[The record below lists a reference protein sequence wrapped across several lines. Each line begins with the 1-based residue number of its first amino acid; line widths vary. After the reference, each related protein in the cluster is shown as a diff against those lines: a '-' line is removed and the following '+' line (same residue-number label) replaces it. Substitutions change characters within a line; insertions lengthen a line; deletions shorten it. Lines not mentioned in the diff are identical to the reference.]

1 MLFAWCFR
9 RGDRPLAKTIVVHDE
24 HYLCVL
30 IFPWVLQLLQK
41 IHHEFRKNV
50 PGNFLCA
57 VDCQEALVIL
67 ELCLMMINAPE
78 DTLIILLRKDWYERA
93 VIYALCKNKRI
104 TWYLCQHFVENFRLY
119 VQVVAWIWLFLT
131 LGF

>member
-1 MLFAWCFR
+1 MLANLRKAFYSLQIAPFFAKEEAYYCYLR
-9 RGDRPLAKTIVVHDE
+9 DVSGVAKTIVVHDE

-67 ELCLMMINAPE
+67 ELCLMINAPE
-78 DTLIILLRKDWYERA
+78 DTLIILLDMKEP
-93 VIYALCKNKRI
+93 
-104 TWYLCQHFVENFRLY
+104 
-119 VQVVAWIWLFLT
+119 
-131 LGF
+131 

>member
-1 MLFAWCFR
+1 M
-9 RGDRPLAKTIVVHDE
+9 P
-24 HYLCVL
+24 

-78 DTLIILLRKDWYERA
+78 DTVNVVILTSSKFDDFLVRDNWRVLIL
-93 VIYALCKNKRI
+93 
-104 TWYLCQHFVENFRLY
+104 TNF
-119 VQVVAWIWLFLT
+119 
-131 LGF
+131 